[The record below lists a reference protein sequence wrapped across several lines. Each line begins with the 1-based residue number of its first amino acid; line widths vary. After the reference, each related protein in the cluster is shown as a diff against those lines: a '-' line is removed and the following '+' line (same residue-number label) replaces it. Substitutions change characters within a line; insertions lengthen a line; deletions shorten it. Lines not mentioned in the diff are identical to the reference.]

1 MGKILITGGAGFI
14 GSNLV
19 ESLGNVLVLDD
30 FSSKN
35 EATKTFLESTRAE
48 IIEGNVNNSKLLS
61 NLLPG
66 VDTVYHLAA
75 MASVPKSIENP
86 GLCNKTNID
95 GTLAV
100 LQASV
105 KAGVKNIVLA
115 STSALYG
122 LFEGKSSEKK
132 ELSPQSPYAKSKL
145 SAEKLLEEFSQKYP
159 INTCSLRLFNVFGP
173 RQDPNSEY
181 AAVIPRFVKLARES
195 SDLIIYG
202 DGTQTRDFI
211 YIKDVVDAFIKATGK
226 QGVYNIASGNAT
238 CISSLG
244 EDIIRMTKSNSK
256 VRFLPKREGDIK
268 HSLADISKAKKGLDW
283 RPKYSLEEGLCEYI
297 SKN

>member
-100 LQASV
+100 LQ
-105 KAGVKNIVLA
+105 
-115 STSALYG
+115 
-122 LFEGKSSEKK
+122 SSEKK